1 MKKLKLQFYS
11 ILILLLGTGQFLNA
25 QFCDDV
31 GENSFTDTCAEQM
44 GDGTTGPIV
53 APPLD
58 IYDAA
63 AASGGSDGVDDV
75 QITIEAVV
83 CNSGCGSG
91 GPYNIGGCIGGTG
104 ALGTASDFAAAFNN
118 GNGENTCINAG
129 GYVCYTIDFI
139 NGFSS
144 TAMAFDLG
152 QSSNNGASEGY
163 EGSFGYVTA
172 GTDANGAP
180 LAGLPAI
187 NLGNFCNYTSTDYAT
202 TQMSTFLGVT
212 GPGTFQTDAQNTLAN
227 NTGSQASDAN
237 GQNIC
242 GTTTAENGEDTA
254 SGTGPDQGTSAAAA
268 NPNLGLAPT
277 DIITQIKYIYFYSST
292 PSIDCDGDGLTAAN
306 SNPSGSWTGVDFCFD
321 PPCMYEAE
329 VAATE
334 NCGEFT
340 IDVTNIVASGSA
352 TGTYDILVN
361 GAVVLSGVTGA
372 AQTGIGP
379 YPADGTTVYMVQVQ
393 ESGVPDCILDL
404 EITAPVGN
412 VPSCGTFPANQVGTD
427 PSLPDNTSN

>member
-1 MKKLKLQFYS
+1 MKKFKLHIFA
-11 ILILLLGTGQFLNA
+11 ILFLGVGQLLNA

-44 GDGTTGPIV
+44 GDGTSGPVI

-58 IYDAA
+58 IYDATT
-63 AASGGSDGVDDV
+63 ASGGTDGVDDI

-83 CNSGCGSG
+83 CNSGCGQG

-104 ALGTASDFAAAFNN
+104 ALGTSSDFAAAFNN

-144 TAMAFDLG
+144 TAAAFDLG
-152 QSSNNGASEGY
+152 QSSNNGSSEGY

-180 LAGLPAI
+180 LTGLPAV
-187 NLGNFCNYTSTDYAT
+187 NLANFCNYTSTDYAT

-212 GPGTFQTDAQNTLAN
+212 GPGTFQTDAQNTLQN
-227 NTGSQASDAN
+227 NTGTQASDAN

-254 SGTGPDQGTSAAAA
+254 SGTGPDQATSAATA

-277 DIITQIKYIYFYSST
+277 DVITQIKYIYFYSST
-292 PSIDCDGDGLTAAN
+292 PSIDCDSDGLTAAN
-306 SNPSGSWTGVDFCFD
+306 SNPSGSWVGVDFCFD
-321 PPCMYEAE
+321 PPCMYEGE
-329 VAATE
+329 IAAVE

-340 IDVTNIVASGSA
+340 IDLSNIMFSGSA
-352 TGTYDILVN
+352 TGTYDVLVN
-361 GAVVLSGVTGA
+361 GATVLTGVTGA
-372 AQTGIGP
+372 TQTGIGP
-379 YPADGTTVYMVQVQ
+379 YPADGTTVYMVQIQ
-393 ESGVPDCILDL
+393 ESGVPDCVFDL

-412 VPSCGTFPANQVGTD
+412 VPSCGTFPANEPGVD
-427 PSLPDNTSN
+427 PNLPENTTP